1 MTNRADTLLLLTI
14 TAIPLRLVTLWQKR
28 KGLTKLNWREFE
40 HIQGP
45 VNVGVS
51 SERMKENRLVRKR
64 RIWRYLQSY
73 RLIYADKACE
83 MVRLIRCTS

>member
-1 MTNRADTLLLLTI
+1 MLTI
-14 TAIPLRLVTLWQKR
+14 TAIPLRLVTLWQER

-45 VNVGVS
+45 VNIGVS

-83 MVRLIRCTS
+83 MVRLIRCIS

>member
-1 MTNRADTLLLLTI
+1 MTNRADTLLLLTF
-14 TAIPLRLVTLWQKR
+14 TAIPLRLVTLWQER

-40 HIQGP
+40 HILGP
-45 VNVGVS
+45 GNIGVS